1 MSAADLVTLGRA
13 LGAFPEVLEWAKT
26 SEAPFRGGALQMR
39 NTNHLVRTFAGADGL
54 KTGYYTAAG
63 FEVTATATREG
74 LRLMAVVL
82 GAPTKKGCFDE
93 AAKLLASG
101 FAGYR
106 AVDAAQ
112 AGKPIGTPIAVRS
125 GKFPEV
131 AGLAAGDL
139 HLTVPR
145 AGSGQVKVEVKVP
158 PEITAPVKKGQVVG
172 EVVVTRGPESLGRVD
187 VVAAADVESTSWLAG
202 WF

>member
-1 MSAADLVTLGRA
+1 
-13 LGAFPEVLEWAKT
+13 
-26 SEAPFRGGALQMR
+26 
-39 NTNHLVRTFAGADGL
+39 VRTFAGADGL

-63 FEVTATATREG
+63 FEVTATAMRDG

-106 AVDAAQ
+106 AIDAAH
-112 AGKPIGTPIAVRS
+112 AGKPVGNPIAVRS
-125 GKFPEV
+125 GKVAEV
-131 AGLAAGDL
+131 VGLAAADL
-139 HLTVPR
+139 HLMVPR
-145 AGSGQVKVEVKVP
+145 SGAGQVKVEVKVP
-158 PEITAPVKKGQVVG
+158 QEIAAPVKKGQVIG
-172 EVVVTRGPESLGRVD
+172 EVVVTRGAESLGRVD
-187 VVAAADVESTSWLAG
+187 VLAAADVESTSWLSG